1 VATRPISW
9 PPWSAPATTFS
20 EVFTNG
26 QGGAPGV
33 ENKDET
39 QGRRTKP
46 QNHKT
51 TKRPTTNDQTT
62 EETTKSMDVA
72 TLADLLHETS
82 EHHDPYE
89 KTHPK
94 HNWWDWYAAYLDARE
109 RGSSPEAAEK
119 AAGLYMEKIFAAQ
132 G

>member
-1 VATRPISW
+1 MAALVGAGHDLY
-9 PPWSAPATTFS
+9 
-20 EVFTNG
+20 EVFAAG
-26 QGGAPGV
+26 KAAAV
-33 ENKDET
+33 AWET
-39 QGRRTKP
+39 TTELRVDG
-46 QNHKT
+46 KT
-51 TKRPTTNDQTT
+51 TKER
-62 EETTKSMDVA
+62 TKSMDVA

-89 KTHPK
+89 KSHPK

-109 RGSSPEAAEK
+109 GGSSPEAAEK